1 MCIIVADK
9 ISMPWAAIF
18 FRTSKQAENQEAYIQ
33 NAKWPYQEFFHYVP
47 GDTQNPCCLSRRNRR
62 ATSWRQVLLNSV
74 SWMLLKMSWIC
85 FLKWWSILK
94 CWSVSTSSSCSTG
107 VVQASK
113 SSLIFFFSWFAFSV
127 IHSSD
132 FYIHREISLLGSW
145 KEAYVG
151 AFGNMFRK

>member
-1 MCIIVADK
+1 MVL
-9 ISMPWAAIF
+9 SLPWTSIF

-107 VVQASK
+107 VVQAWK